1 MGAAGQARAW
11 PSRKQRHQE
20 ASAVDTTLGDKIPEF
35 NTKTGANGNVGLSGA
50 SFSLGDHRT
59 KFETFIII
67 LVAVIIIGG
76 SELLIYAFNVP
87 QYVLPRPSQIAT
99 ALVTEFPNLWP
110 HLLITLK
117 ELFIGFA
124 IGASIGFLLA
134 AVITQFPFVEKV
146 VTPYILLLV
155 TTPMLALVPLLI
167 LRFGFGSEPRIIAV
181 ALASGPMVMINSAT
195 GFRRVDLA
203 KIALARSFGAS
214 TFQIFT
220 KIRIPMAMPMIIVG
234 LMVGSIFGL
243 LTTIGA
249 EMVGG
254 AEGLG
259 NRLTYYS
266 ALIRMPQFFAIILI
280 LAILGISI
288 YVFFF
293 WLGKK
298 WASWEA

>member
-1 MGAAGQARAW
+1 MDKA
-11 PSRKQRHQE
+11 
-20 ASAVDTTLGDKIPEF
+20 LGDRIPDF
-35 NTKTGANGNVGLSGA
+35 NKKSDGGDAEGFAGLTSLTSGQK
-50 SFSLGDHRT
+50 RT
-59 KFETFIII
+59 MFEIFIIG

-76 SELLIYAFNVP
+76 TEFLLIAFKVP
-87 QYVLPRPSQIAT
+87 HYVMPTPSQIAT
-99 ALVTEFPNLWP
+99 ALVVEWEFLQP
-110 HLLITLK
+110 HLLVTLY
-117 ELFIGFA
+117 ELGVGFA
-124 IGASIGFLLA
+124 VGGSIGFLLA
-134 AVITQFPFVEKV
+134 AVITQFPFAEKI

-234 LMVGSIFGL
+234 LLVGSIFGL
-243 LTTIGA
+243 LTTVAA

-259 NRLTYYS
+259 SRLTYYS
-266 ALIRMPQFFAIILI
+266 SMVRMPQFFAIILM
-280 LAILGISI
+280 LAAIGISF
-288 YVFFF
+288 YAFFF
-293 WLGKK
+293 WVGKK
-298 WASWEA
+298 WAGWQA

>member
-1 MGAAGQARAW
+1 MDR
-11 PSRKQRHQE
+11 
-20 ASAVDTTLGDKIPEF
+20 TLGDTIPTF
-35 NTKTGANGNVGLSGA
+35 NKKGSAPGEAGVSLSGGLS
-50 SFSLGDHRT
+50 SLVAGGGRT
-59 KFETFIII
+59 RLEIAVIV
-67 LVAVIIIGG
+67 LVAVLIIGG
-76 SELLIYAFNVP
+76 SELLLLYFQVP
-87 QYVLPRPSQIAT
+87 QYVLPRPSQIAW
-99 ALVTEFPNLWP
+99 ALVTEFKFIWP
-110 HLLITLK
+110 HLVTTLY
-117 ELFIGFA
+117 ELFVGFA
-124 IGASIGFLLA
+124 IGGSIGFVLA

-214 TFQIFT
+214 TLQIFT

-243 LTTIGA
+243 LTTVGA

-280 LAILGISI
+280 LAFIGISI

-298 WASWEA
+298 WASWET

>member
-1 MGAAGQARAW
+1 
-11 PSRKQRHQE
+11 
-20 ASAVDTTLGDKIPEF
+20 VDKALGDKIPEF
-35 NTKTGANGNVGLSGA
+35 NRKKAAGEGGVGLSGA
-50 SFSLGDHRT
+50 SLGLGDHRT
-59 KFETFIII
+59 KLETLVII
-67 LVAVIIIGG
+67 LVAVVIIGG
-76 SELLIYAFNVP
+76 TELLLKWFGVP
-87 QYVLPRPSQIAT
+87 QYVLPTPSQIVT
-99 ALVTEFPNLWP
+99 ALFTEWKFIWP
-110 HLLITLK
+110 HLLTTLY
-117 ELFIGFA
+117 ELLVGFA
-124 IGASIGFLLA
+124 IGAAIGFVLA
-134 AVITQFPFVEKV
+134 AVITQFPFVEKI

-167 LRFGFGSEPRIIAV
+167 LKLGFGSEPRIIAV

-243 LTTIGA
+243 LTTVGA

-266 ALIRMPQFFAIILI
+266 ALIRMPQFFAVILI
-280 LAILGISI
+280 LAIIGISI
-288 YVFFF
+288 YVLFY
-293 WLGKK
+293 WIGKK